1 MSRSGVETVVRS
13 SLGER
18 LAPIIDAARADEVT
32 ALNLVLAAVRN
43 AILAGTIEPGE
54 RLRQEELAEVFET
67 SRIPVR
73 EALRALEYEGLV
85 TSEPHRGFTVTSLD
99 ADHVDEIYELRILL
113 ESQAVRLSVPLLTD
127 EDLREIGRLFERMT
141 AATNPDEALAAR
153 EQFYY
158 RLYSVSGRP
167 RLVGLIVR
175 LRQEV
180 ARALRWPTLQHGA
193 SFHEH
198 FFEAIKDGDA
208 ERAVSQLTAHYGRVA
223 VLIRRYL
230 REAEA
235 RSKGHAA
242 DRWLP
247 PRSIGG

>member
-1 MSRSGVETVVRS
+1 MSRSGIVSASRD

-18 LAPIIDAARADEVT
+18 MAPSIAAARAQEVT
-32 ALNLVLAAVRN
+32 ALNLVLAAVRS
-43 AILAGTIEPGE
+43 AILSGAIHPGE
-54 RLRQEELAEVFET
+54 RLRQEELAEVFDT

-85 TSEPHRGFTVTSLD
+85 TSEPHRGFTVTKLD

-113 ESQAVRLSVPLLTD
+113 ECQAVRLAVPLLTD
-127 EDLREIGRLFERMT
+127 EDLRDIEALYQHMVD
-141 AATNPDEALAAR
+141 AADPDLALAAR
-153 EQFYY
+153 EQFYH
-158 RLYSVSGRP
+158 RLYAVSGRP

-193 SFHEH
+193 SFHEQ
-198 FFEAIKDGDA
+198 FFAAVKDGDA
-208 ERAVSQLTAHYGRVA
+208 ERAVAQLTAHYGRVA

-235 RSKGHAA
+235 RTKGNAP
-242 DRWLP
+242 DRWM
-247 PRSIGG
+247 PRSGA

>member
-1 MSRSGVETVVRS
+1 MLFRS
-13 SLGER
+13 
-18 LAPIIDAARADEVT
+18 
-32 ALNLVLAAVRN
+32 
-43 AILAGTIEPGE
+43 
-54 RLRQEELAEVFET
+54 
-67 SRIPVR
+67 
-73 EALRALEYEGLV
+73 EGLV

-113 ESQAVRLSVPLLTD
+113 ESQAVRLAVPLLTD
-127 EDLREIGRLFERMT
+127 EDLREIEALYRRMSE
-141 AATNPDEALAAR
+141 ATNPDDALAAR
-153 EQFYY
+153 EGFYV
-158 RLYSVSGRP
+158 RLYSVAGRP
-167 RLVGLIVR
+167 RLVGLIMR

-193 SFHEH
+193 TFHEH

-208 ERAVSQLTAHYGRVA
+208 ERAVAQLTAHYGRVA

-235 RSKGHAA
+235 RSKGNAA

-247 PRSIGG
+247 RSGS

>member
-1 MSRSGVETVVRS
+1 V
-13 SLGER
+13 R
-18 LAPIIDAARADEVT
+18 LA
-32 ALNLVLAAVRN
+32 
-43 AILAGTIEPGE
+43 
-54 RLRQEELAEVFET
+54 
-67 SRIPVR
+67 
-73 EALRALEYEGLV
+73 
-85 TSEPHRGFTVTSLD
+85 
-99 ADHVDEIYELRILL
+99 
-113 ESQAVRLSVPLLTD
+113 VPLLTD
-127 EDLREIGRLFERMT
+127 DDLHDIEVLYRRMHE
-141 AATNPDEALAAR
+141 ATNPDDALAAR
-153 EQFYY
+153 EAFYV

-167 RLVGLIVR
+167 RLVGLIMR

-193 SFHEH
+193 TFHEH

-208 ERAVSQLTAHYGRVA
+208 ERAVAQMTAHYGRVA

-247 PRSIGG
+247 RSGL

>member
-1 MSRSGVETVVRS
+1 MSGTGVEVAPRP
-13 SLGER
+13 SLADR
-18 LAPIIDAARADEVT
+18 MAPSIETARAEEVT

-43 AILAGTIEPGE
+43 AILSGAIEPGE
-54 RLRQEELAEVFET
+54 RLRQEELAEIFDT

-113 ESQAVRLSVPLLTD
+113 EGQAVRLAVPLLTD
-127 EDLREIGRLFERMT
+127 EDLRDIEALYRTMT
-141 AATNPDEALAAR
+141 EADNPDDALAAR
-153 EQFYY
+153 EMFYV
-158 RLYSVSGRP
+158 RLYSVAGRP
-167 RLVGLIVR
+167 RLVGLIMR

-193 SFHEH
+193 TFHEH

-208 ERAVSQLTAHYGRVA
+208 ERAVAQLTAHYGRVA

-235 RSKGHAA
+235 RSRGNAA

-247 PRSIGG
+247 RSGV

>member
-1 MSRSGVETVVRS
+1 M
-13 SLGER
+13 
-18 LAPIIDAARADEVT
+18 APAIASAREEEVT

-43 AILAGTIEPGE
+43 AILSGAIEPGE

-113 ESQAVRLSVPLLTD
+113 ESQAVRLAVPLLTD
-127 EDLREIGRLFERMT
+127 EDLREIETLYRRMSE
-141 AATNPDEALAAR
+141 ATDPDEALAAR
-153 EQFYY
+153 EQFYV

-167 RLVGLIVR
+167 RLVGLIMR

-193 SFHEH
+193 TFHEH
-198 FFEAIKDGDA
+198 FFEAIKEGDA
-208 ERAVSQLTAHYGRVA
+208 ERAVAQLTAHYGRVA

-230 REAEA
+230 REAEV
-235 RSKGHAA
+235 RSKGNAA

-247 PRSIGG
+247 RTTAGV

>member
-1 MSRSGVETVVRS
+1 MSRSGLESASRD

-18 LAPIIDAARADEVT
+18 LAPSITAARAHEVT
-32 ALNLVLAAVRN
+32 ALNLVLAAVRS
-43 AILAGTIEPGE
+43 AILSGAIHPGE
-54 RLRQEELAEVFET
+54 RLRQEELAEVFDT

-85 TSEPHRGFTVTSLD
+85 TSEPHRGFTVTTLD

-113 ESQAVRLSVPLLTD
+113 ECQAVRLAVPLLTD
-127 EDLREIGRLFERMT
+127 EDLRDIEALYQRMVD
-141 AATNPDEALAAR
+141 ADDPDQALAAR
-153 EQFYY
+153 ELFYQ
-158 RLYSVSGRP
+158 RLYAVSGRP

-193 SFHEH
+193 SFHEQ
-198 FFEAIKDGDA
+198 FFAAVKDGDA
-208 ERAVSQLTAHYGRVA
+208 ERAVAQLTAHYGRVA

-230 REAEA
+230 READA
-235 RSKGHAA
+235 RTKGAA
-242 DRWLP
+242 PDRWM
-247 PRSIGG
+247 PRSGA